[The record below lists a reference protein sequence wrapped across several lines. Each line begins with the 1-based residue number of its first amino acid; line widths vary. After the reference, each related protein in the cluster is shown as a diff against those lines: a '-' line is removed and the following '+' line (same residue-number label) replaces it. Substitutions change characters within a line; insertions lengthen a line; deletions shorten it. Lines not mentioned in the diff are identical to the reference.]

1 MHELGTI
8 NYVIETVENLC
19 VENSLT
25 QVGSVTLEI
34 GEVSGIIPQFLE
46 EYWLY
51 AREKTKF
58 LKDAEL
64 KIEPIEAIT
73 YCENCQKTYP
83 TMKYAKICPYCGSE
97 MNILSKK
104 LRQCEV
110 TLPHSYFCIRCIR
123 PNIFQAAGI
132 MITIL

>member
-58 LKDAEL
+58 LKEAEL
-64 KIEPIEAIT
+64 KIESIEAIT

-83 TMKYAKICPYCGSE
+83 TMKYAKICPYCGSGQTY
-97 MNILSKK
+97 L
-104 LRQCEV
+104 LRGNE
-110 TLPHSYFCIRCIR
+110 YIIKE
-123 PNIFQAAGI
+123 IEAK
-132 MITIL
+132 